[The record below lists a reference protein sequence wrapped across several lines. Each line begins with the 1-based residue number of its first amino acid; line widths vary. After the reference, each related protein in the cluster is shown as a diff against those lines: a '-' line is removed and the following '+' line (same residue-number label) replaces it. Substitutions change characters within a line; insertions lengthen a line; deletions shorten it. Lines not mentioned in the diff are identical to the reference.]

1 MKRILL
7 LFSLFS
13 SLALTDKIHAQC
25 TITNVSIT
33 PKSVSTIG
41 GCNVT
46 VDLQY
51 SVALNGGSK
60 HTIIHLWESTKYPS
74 PAHVASDYPLA
85 TAATGTMIGTIVI
98 NYQGVTPQ
106 ILSAWPTG
114 PNEFK
119 NNTIPSTPIL
129 VPGGFS
135 SSTVGSNTVVNFT
148 NLVLPISNCNTAI
161 SITGDVWATQ
171 NDQSAS
177 CLAAGAIAVVAND
190 PIMNGL
196 LNCTSPSRTFN
207 VSFKTLLNS
216 SITFSA
222 YRDANGNGVF
232 DAVDQ
237 SAGKLTLSGGSISTP
252 TTDVTINTTAN
263 TLYPLGSI
271 MYSPQPAGDLASV
284 FIVAR
289 KSGNNY
295 DNVLRLQN
303 SCSPL
308 PVSFKSFSAIRNNQS
323 VSLKWETASEQNDK
337 GFYVQRNVNGEWK
350 NVAFVF
356 SRADGGNSDQV
367 LSYAYN
373 DPNNYSAISYYRL
386 LQVDLDGNGKYSEI
400 RTVKGQ
406 EQSSKLMLFPNPGTN
421 GKINVMFSNETSTKE
436 VIVYD
441 ANGRIV
447 KSYKNVV
454 GDNLMIDQLKPGV
467 YNVQV
472 KNNNTQ
478 IVSSEKFIIQN

>member
-1 MKRILL
+1 MKRTLL
-7 LFSLFS
+7 LFLFFA
-13 SLALTDKIHAQC
+13 SLAFTNRTNAQC

-33 PKSVSTIG
+33 PKSVSTVG

-60 HTIIHLWESTKYPS
+60 HTIIHLWESTQYPN
-74 PAHVASDYPLA
+74 PAHKASEYPLL

-98 NYQGVTPQ
+98 NYQGTTPQ

-119 NNTIPSTPIL
+119 NTTIPSTPIL
-129 VPGGFS
+129 VPGGYSFN
-135 SSTVGSNTVVNFT
+135 TVGSNTVVSFT
-148 NLVLPISNCNTAI
+148 NLVLPISNCNAAI
-161 SITGDVWATQ
+161 SITGDVYATQ

-196 LNCTSPSRTFN
+196 LNCTSPSRTLN

-216 SITFSA
+216 TITFSA

-237 SAGKLTLSGGSISTP
+237 NAGKLTLSGGSISTP

-263 TLYPLGSI
+263 TLYPLGGI
-271 MYSPQPAGDLASV
+271 TYSPQPGGDQASV

-308 PVSFKSFSAIRNNQS
+308 PVLFKSFSAVRSNQT
-323 VSLKWETASEQNDK
+323 VSLKWETASEQSNR
-337 GFYVQRNVNGEWK
+337 GFYIQRNVNGEWK
-350 NVAFVF
+350 DVAFVF
-356 SRADGGNSDQV
+356 SKADGGNSDQA

-373 DPNNYSAISYYRL
+373 DPNNFKAVSYYRL
-386 LQVDLDGNGKYSEI
+386 LQVDLNGNGKYSEVRI
-400 RTVKGQ
+400 VKGE
-406 EQSSKLMLFPNPGTN
+406 EQSGKLMLFPNPGTN
-421 GKINVMFSNETSTKE
+421 GKINVMFDDAATKD
-436 VIVYD
+436 ILVYD
-441 ANGRIV
+441 ANGRVV
-447 KSYKNVV
+447 KSFKNVISNSLV
-454 GDNLMIDQLKPGV
+454 IDQLKAGV

-472 KNNNTQ
+472 KNNATQ
-478 IVSSEKFIIQN
+478 TISSDKFIIQN